1 MKARSVKRDL
11 PKRSKST
18 SLPGDPN
25 PQRRVLKDPQAA
37 QDSDSGLSD
46 DSFTNQMAQHIE
58 EERRYYE
65 TNRGKSRVKPFQPPK
80 RCTTDEDEDEK
91 RPELKARKWR
101 PKEGRPPEHMTP
113 AEAAEQRKYNPLIK
127 LLDIKIKIVKPN
139 EQTEPQEDSD
149 NELPQPA
156 KKRLVRRTAPTHGA
170 PRNLVDQTTS
180 LPSKGTALTSQT
192 DRPSRKRPAA
202 QELYDTRPA
211 KRDRHQ
217 KMAPS
222 YPRIEIDTRPNFP
235 IENAEQDSIG
245 SLDLPDGFTLTA
257 NINRFLRSYQRDGVN
272 FLLSHYRAG
281 NGAILADDMGLG
293 KTIQVISF
301 LAVIMSKTGTVR
313 DEGRRRQKVN
323 ASRKSYRPSALGPTC
338 LVICPNSVID
348 NWARE
353 LETWG
358 YFEVGILSSTTDVAH
373 TLRRFKAG
381 AYDILI
387 SGFNCATKMIDDIY
401 DLDFSVVI
409 VDEAQR
415 LKNPTTATYR
425 ACQRFKTSIRFGLT
439 GTAMQNNLAEL
450 HTLFDWARPFA
461 LGTYHMWKAF
471 VSDPILHSRKANASR
486 SEIKLGQARAQ
497 ALVDNCWPDLQLRRT
512 KAEILH
518 ELPSK
523 SDHIVLCPMTASQ
536 RTAYKNL
543 LASDDVVNMMQHAQ
557 PCPCGRKN
565 AKGQPLLRGKCC
577 DQGWSKRIFQNL
589 TVCMKIANHL
599 ALLYPNKED
608 RIEKYEQDK
617 EFIKKLFPGD
627 WTHRT
632 HHYSADTDTELCGK
646 WLVLKPLLRQ
656 WKKEGA
662 KVLIFSQWTKM
673 MDILSYW
680 LEQDFP
686 GFVRLDGKVPTAERM
701 ARVDEFQRD
710 ANKFIF
716 LASTLAGG
724 VGLNL
729 TAANKVVIFD
739 PSWNPS
745 SDAQAMD
752 RVCRIGQKRSVECLR
767 LIALGTAEEL
777 IYHRQVYKTHLAEV
791 ANTAR
796 QPARK
801 FIGVQGDK
809 KDQGDMWGVKNI
821 FRLEPGKIGDQDIDG
836 DTAGEVLFALNRLAT
851 EGAAGLNNV
860 DHQKAIIKPFN
871 LPQEDVALP
880 PDSSEVV
887 LRSCRLDGVLSDGE
901 MTELNQRDPRP
912 DSKSAQLDDSS
923 APCET
928 RTKDRQLRPSRKQTK
943 TLPNVQAHG
952 AGVKDPGRNTTR
964 EELPIDDDFEIIQ
977 RLQAKC
983 DEVRQRRVDL
993 NEVMGSRYKTEAD
1006 LARTFFSW
1014 EKKKQE
1020 KFLQTIRERF

>member
-1 MKARSVKRDL
+1 ERDPL
-11 PKRSKST
+11 SKRSKST
-18 SLPGDPN
+18 SLPADPI
-25 PQRRVLKDPQAA
+25 PQRRVLKHPQVA
-37 QDSDSGLSD
+37 QDSDSDLSD
-46 DSFTNQMAQHIE
+46 DSFTNEMAQHME
-58 EERRYYE
+58 EERQYYE
-65 TNRGKSRVKPFQPPK
+65 TNRGKSRIKPFQPPK
-80 RCTTDEDEDEK
+80 RCMTDEDEDEK

-101 PKEGRPPEHMTP
+101 PKEGRPPEYMTP

-127 LLDIKIKIVKPN
+127 LLDIKIKIVKPKD
-139 EQTEPQEDSD
+139 ETEPQEASD
-149 NELPQPA
+149 ADLRQLSNR
-156 KKRLVRRTAPTHGA
+156 RLSRPKMPTHSA
-170 PRNLVDQTTS
+170 PHNLDDQATS
-180 LPSKGTALTSQT
+180 LALKGNALASQT
-192 DRPSRKRPAA
+192 DPPSRKRPAA
-202 QELYDTRPA
+202 QELYDIRPA
-211 KRDRHQ
+211 KRDRQ
-217 KMAPS
+217 QAKTPD
-222 YPRIEIDTRPNFP
+222 YPRVEIDTRPNFP

-245 SLDLPDGFTLTA
+245 SLDLAGGFTLTQ

-272 FLLSHYRAG
+272 FLLSHYRVG

-323 ASRKSYRPSALGPTC
+323 ASKKSYRPSALGPTC

-353 LETWG
+353 LET
-358 YFEVGILSSTTDVAH
+358 VGILSSTTDVAH

-387 SGFNCATKMIDDIY
+387 SGFTCATRMIDELF

-415 LKNPTTATYR
+415 LKSPTTATYR
-425 ACQRFKTSIRFGLT
+425 ACQRFKTNVRFGLT
-439 GTAMQNNLAEL
+439 VRSDYLLKVDDYLFYACFRVLLCKIILRTYTTLSSEEFQHAQSKFLFYATFSEL

-461 LGTYHMWKAF
+461 LGTYYMWKAF

-486 SEIKLGQARAQ
+486 SEIKLGQARAE
-497 ALVDNCWPDLQLRRT
+497 ALVNNCWPDLQLRRT

-536 RTAYKNL
+536 RTAYRNL
-543 LASDDVVNMMQHAQ
+543 LASEDVVNMMKHAE
-557 PCPCGRKN
+557 PCSCGRKN
-565 AKGQPLLRGKCC
+565 AKGQPVLRGKCC

-608 RIEKYEQDK
+608 REEKYDQDT

-627 WTHRT
+627 WTHRK
-632 HHYSADTDTELCGK
+632 HHYSADADTELCGK
-646 WLVLKPLLRQ
+646 WLVLKPLLQQ

-680 LEQDFP
+680 LEQDFS
-686 GFVRLDGKVPTAERM
+686 GYVRLDGKVPTGERM
-701 ARVDEFQRD
+701 VRVDEFQRD
-710 ANKFIF
+710 PSKFIF

-821 FRLEPGKIGDQDIDG
+821 FRLEPGKIGDQEIDG
-836 DTAGEVLFALNRLAT
+836 
-851 EGAAGLNNV
+851 
-860 DHQKAIIKPFN
+860 
-871 LPQEDVALP
+871 
-880 PDSSEVV
+880 
-887 LRSCRLDGVLSDGE
+887 
-901 MTELNQRDPRP
+901 
-912 DSKSAQLDDSS
+912 
-923 APCET
+923 
-928 RTKDRQLRPSRKQTK
+928 
-943 TLPNVQAHG
+943 
-952 AGVKDPGRNTTR
+952 
-964 EELPIDDDFEIIQ
+964 
-977 RLQAKC
+977 
-983 DEVRQRRVDL
+983 
-993 NEVMGSRYKTEAD
+993 
-1006 LARTFFSW
+1006 
-1014 EKKKQE
+1014 
-1020 KFLQTIRERF
+1020 

>member
-1 MKARSVKRDL
+1 MKDREPSSRRA
-11 PKRSKST
+11 KST
-18 SLPGDPN
+18 SQPGDTN
-25 PQRRVLKDPQAA
+25 PQRRVLKNPQATL
-37 QDSDSGLSD
+37 DSDSCPSD
-46 DSFTNQMAQHIE
+46 DSFTNEMARHIE
-58 EERRYYE
+58 EERQYYE
-65 TNRGKSRVKPFQPPK
+65 TNRGKSRIKPFQPSK
-80 RCTTDEDEDEK
+80 RPMTDEDEDEK

-113 AEAAEQRKYNPLIK
+113 AEAAQQRKYNPLIK
-127 LLDIKIKIVKPN
+127 LLDIKITIVDAKDGTVPP
-139 EQTEPQEDSD
+139 EASD
-149 NELPQPA
+149 NDLPQRINKKASRLKAPA
-156 KKRLVRRTAPTHGA
+156 HSGPH
-170 PRNLVDQTTS
+170 NLGEQATS
-180 LPSKGTALTSQT
+180 LSSKDNSLSSRT
-192 DRPSRKRPAA
+192 DPTPRKRPAA
-202 QELYDTRPA
+202 QELDDTRPT

-217 KMAPS
+217 KMALS

-245 SLDLPDGFTLTA
+245 ALDFADGFTLTA

-272 FLLSHYRAG
+272 FLLSHYQAR

-301 LAVIMSKTGTVR
+301 LAVIMAKTGNVQ
-313 DEGRRRQKVN
+313 DVGRRRQKVN
-323 ASRKSYRPSALGPTC
+323 ASKKSYRPSALGPTC

-353 LETWG
+353 LET
-358 YFEVGILSSTTDVAH
+358 VGILSSTTDVAH

-387 SGFNCATKMIDDIY
+387 SGFNCATRMIDEIY

-425 ACQRFKTSIRFGLT
+425 ACQRFKTNVRFGLT
-439 GTAMQNNLAEL
+439 VRSDYFVQRGFTVLLCKTILREYTISNLEEFQHAQSDFLVHTTSSEL

-486 SEIKLGQARAQ
+486 SEIKLGKARAL
-497 ALVDNCWPDLQLRRT
+497 ALVNNCWPDLQLRRT

-523 SDHIVLCPMTASQ
+523 SDRIVLCPMTASQ

-543 LASDDVVNMMQHAQ
+543 LASDDVVNMMKHTE

-565 AKGQPLLRGKCC
+565 TKRQPLPRGKCC

-608 RIEKYEQDK
+608 RTEKYDQDR

-627 WTHRT
+627 WTHRK
-632 HHYSADTDTELCGK
+632 HHYSADADTELCGK
-646 WLVLKPLLRQ
+646 WLVLKPLLQQ

-710 ANKFIF
+710 PDKFIF

-809 KDQGDMWGVKNI
+809 KDQGNMWGVKNI

-836 DTAGEVLFALNRLAT
+836 
-851 EGAAGLNNV
+851 
-860 DHQKAIIKPFN
+860 
-871 LPQEDVALP
+871 
-880 PDSSEVV
+880 
-887 LRSCRLDGVLSDGE
+887 
-901 MTELNQRDPRP
+901 
-912 DSKSAQLDDSS
+912 
-923 APCET
+923 
-928 RTKDRQLRPSRKQTK
+928 
-943 TLPNVQAHG
+943 
-952 AGVKDPGRNTTR
+952 
-964 EELPIDDDFEIIQ
+964 
-977 RLQAKC
+977 
-983 DEVRQRRVDL
+983 
-993 NEVMGSRYKTEAD
+993 
-1006 LARTFFSW
+1006 
-1014 EKKKQE
+1014 
-1020 KFLQTIRERF
+1020 